1 MPQLFIQATIL
12 FIINTAQLQESLRG
26 QIQTVLEKINVIM
39 TLGGRGSRAMMLR
52 VRRNV

>member
-1 MPQLFIQATIL
+1 MPQLFIQALVKVTIL

-39 TLGGRGSRAMMLR
+39 TLGGEG
-52 VRRNV
+52 V